1 MTPYATGKKS
11 HLCRHGEPVSEFS
24 ASEECPKRFVQSSLL
39 LKISQIPK
47 VFFFLFFFF
56 FSLLVAAT
64 NPRAATKTWHK
75 NRKIFTSERWATG
88 FSP

>member
-24 ASEECPKRFVQSSLL
+24 ASEECPKRFVQ
-39 LKISQIPK
+39 
-47 VFFFLFFFF
+47 FFFFVFYFF
-56 FSLLVAAT
+56 FSLLVAVT